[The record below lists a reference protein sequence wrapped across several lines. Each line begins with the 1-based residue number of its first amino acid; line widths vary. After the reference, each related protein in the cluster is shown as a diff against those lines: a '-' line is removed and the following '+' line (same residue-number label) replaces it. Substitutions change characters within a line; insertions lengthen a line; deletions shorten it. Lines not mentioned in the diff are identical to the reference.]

1 MTQWSEEVIR
11 QVSFPPI
18 KGQLISKRFFG
29 VVDFLQK
36 TKENKS
42 IWGIIVVKL
51 NLFVRFLEEIDDP
64 KKPFRNQ
71 LTFINSQHLADS
83 ISAQMLLKLFN
94 DSFWKCLTFT
104 FFNNFHIYF
113 NYKGPFANYVDKILN
128 FFWPPTSLRWHFLW
142 YERKQIVDIFGQPTN
157 LVL

>member
-42 IWGIIVVKL
+42 IWSIIVVKL

-64 KKPFRNQ
+64 KKPFQNQ
-71 LTFINSQHLADS
+71 LTF
-83 ISAQMLLKLFN
+83 M
-94 DSFWKCLTFT
+94 
-104 FFNNFHIYF
+104 
-113 NYKGPFANYVDKILN
+113 
-128 FFWPPTSLRWHFLW
+128 
-142 YERKQIVDIFGQPTN
+142 PTN
-157 LVL
+157 KISYYFRNDFTTLCSI

>member
-36 TKENKS
+36 TNENKS

-51 NLFVRFLEEIDDP
+51 NSFVRFLEEIDDP
-64 KKPFRNQ
+64 QKTLTVVEVSVQKVKK
-71 LTFINSQHLADS
+71 DS
-83 ISAQMLLKLFN
+83 SLPGIWTHSTIK
-94 DSFWKCLTFT
+94 
-104 FFNNFHIYF
+104 HYF
-113 NYKGPFANYVDKILN
+113 QD
-128 FFWPPTSLRWHFLW
+128 
-142 YERKQIVDIFGQPTN
+142 
-157 LVL
+157 